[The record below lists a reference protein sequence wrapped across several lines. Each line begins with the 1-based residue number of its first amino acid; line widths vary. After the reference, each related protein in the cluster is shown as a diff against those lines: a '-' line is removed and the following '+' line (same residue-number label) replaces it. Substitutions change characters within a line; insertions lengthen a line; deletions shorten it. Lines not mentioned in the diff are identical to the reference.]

1 MKKILIIAVC
11 LGIVAAVGGRLALRS
26 DSRAAADAK
35 ATANAGE
42 RVAATGVIEGLRRK
56 VELRPQV
63 TGALTAVNVR
73 ENAQV
78 KSGEILVELAND
90 VQKQQVAVAQAEL
103 EVAQAQHERVVNGER
118 PEKRQALAA
127 IVAAKKAV
135 FDQAERDYTR
145 STRSGVGMSANEMD
159 GAKARYH
166 VAKAEQLQATSE
178 YELITAPARHED
190 LSEAKARVKLAEAKL
205 KQAQAELEKT
215 FVRAPSDGCILDVR
229 VEAGTIASPTSPEPI
244 IVMADLSKHRV
255 RAYVEELDEGRV
267 SVGQAA
273 RVTVNSRP
281 GKVYTGKVIVLLP
294 GMSKDGAHTDAP
306 NELKDMYYRQV
317 LVELDEGDDH
327 LPPSKIVEVQ
337 ILTSEAR

>member
-1 MKKILIIAVC
+1 MKKILLIAVC
-11 LGIVAAVGGRLALRS
+11 LGIVAAVGGRLALRG
-26 DSRAAADAK
+26 DSSAAADAK
-35 ATANAGE
+35 TTSNASE
-42 RVAATGVIEGLRRK
+42 RVAATGVIEGARRK

-63 TGALTAVNVR
+63 TGILSAVNVR

-103 EVAQAQHERVVNGER
+103 EVAQAQLDRVVNGER
-118 PEKRQALAA
+118 TEKRQALAA

-135 FDQAERDYTR
+135 FEQAEHDYTR
-145 STRSGVGMSANEMD
+145 YSRGGAGVSSTDLD

-166 VAKAEQLQATSE
+166 VAKAEHLQASSE
-178 YELITAPARHED
+178 YELIMAPARHED
-190 LSEAKARVKLAEAKL
+190 VSEAKARVQLAEAKL

-215 FVRAPSDGCILDVR
+215 RLRAPSDGCILDVR
-229 VEAGTIASPTSPEPI
+229 VEAGTIAAPNSTEPI
-244 IVMADLSKHRV
+244 IVMADLSKRRV

-267 SVGQAA
+267 AVGQAA

-281 GKVYTGKVIVLLP
+281 GTVYTGKVIVLLP
-294 GMSKDGAHTDAP
+294 GMSKDGPHTDAP
-306 NELKDMYYRQV
+306 NELKDMYFRQV
-317 LVELDEGDDH
+317 MIELDEGDD

-337 ILTSEAR
+337 ILTREAQ